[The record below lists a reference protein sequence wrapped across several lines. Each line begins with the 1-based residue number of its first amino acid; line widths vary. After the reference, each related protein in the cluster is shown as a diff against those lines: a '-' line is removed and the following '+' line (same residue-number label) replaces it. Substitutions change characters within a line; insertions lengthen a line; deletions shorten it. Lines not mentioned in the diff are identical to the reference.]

1 MLIPGRYFVHDR
13 YIGLSAFINQP
24 AGEAERN
31 AIMLS
36 VGILAPLSHGRL
48 GRSWKHAAG
57 LKELAMYA
65 FALLFRTM
73 F

>member
-1 MLIPGRYFVHDR
+1 MLIRNSYFVHDQ
-13 YIGLSAFINQP
+13 YAGLSAFVNEP

-57 LKELAMYA
+57 LKDLAVYGIYI
-65 FALLFRTM
+65 LSGP
-73 F
+73 